1 MSESRV
7 EAIESAPALRRG
19 FEVWFAVF
27 GGVGAW
33 TVHLVYLAA
42 AEHWTHIEHQW
53 SWTLNA
59 CTIVTAVV
67 TVVAMALSWRLVQ
80 AAKDADESDSGDAGQ
95 IKFLGQLGLLF
106 GAINLALILAEGSY
120 VWVLPHS

>member
-1 MSESRV
+1 MSDSAV
-7 EAIESAPALRRG
+7 EAIESASPLRRG
-19 FEVWFAVF
+19 VELWFAVF

-59 CTIVTAVV
+59 CTLVTALV
-67 TVVAMALSWRLVQ
+67 TVAAMVLSWRLLRV
-80 AAKDADESDSGDAGQ
+80 ARDADESDSGDAGQ
-95 IKFLGQLGLLF
+95 LKFWGQLGLLF
-106 GAINLALILAEGSY
+106 GAINLALIMAEGSY
-120 VWVLPHS
+120 VWFLPHS

>member
-1 MSESRV
+1 MSETAV
-7 EAIESAPALRRG
+7 QEIETAPVLRRG
-19 FEVWFAVF
+19 IEVWFATF

-59 CTIVTAVV
+59 CTAVTALA
-67 TVVAMALSWRLVQ
+67 TVVAMALAWRLFRV
-80 AAKDADESDSGDAGQ
+80 AGNATDSGADDAAQ
-95 IKFLGQLGLLF
+95 MKFTGTLGLLV
-106 GAINLALILAEGSY
+106 GAINLALILLEGSY
-120 VWVLPHS
+120 VWFLPHT